1 MTPDDVLRF
10 APDGEEVLQLGGKAT
25 TGRGRRRGRLHP
37 LEIRNG

>member
-1 MTPDDVLRF
+1 MTPDDGLGF
-10 APDGEEVLQLGGKAT
+10 ALAREEIFQLGGKAT